1 MKGPIVMKGEKF
13 QIIHTLYKY
22 HNCRFLVV
30 VFVVV
35 LFRNHQLPSNF
46 VQFSWRLQSDESK
59 LQPEILPVVIYFHIS
74 NETKD
79 LLAGQHEN
87 KRQCFKKCRQYFC
100 AESSIYPSLY
110 VNYKC
115 NSYAPSLLCIVMVTF
130 N

>member
-22 HNCRFLVV
+22 HNYRFLVV

-46 VQFSWRLQSDESK
+46 VPFSWRLQSDEST
-59 LQPEILPVVIYFHIS
+59 LHPEILPVVIYFHIS

-87 KRQCFKKCRQYFC
+87 KRQCFKK
-100 AESSIYPSLY
+100 
-110 VNYKC
+110 
-115 NSYAPSLLCIVMVTF
+115 M
-130 N
+130 